1 MKLVHDLLTEI
12 TALTQR
18 RRNHL
23 PARGKNKKGG
33 EGGGG
38 SSEMQHL

>member
-1 MKLVHDLLTEI
+1 MKLVYDLVAEI
-12 TALTQR
+12 NILTQR

-33 EGGGG
+33 G
-38 SSEMQHL
+38 